1 VPLETEVAER
11 LDLVES
17 LLDAILA
24 EAALTGGRG
33 LTNEVRA
40 KCLGNGDE
48 LNVFGIA
55 VGAMRRRTEAAA
67 HGVEAFGNV
76 RARRHCYL
84 IMASIAFAVSAY

>member
-1 VPLETEVAER
+1 
-11 LDLVES
+11 
-17 LLDAILA
+17 
-24 EAALTGGRG
+24 
-33 LTNEVRA
+33 
-40 KCLGNGDE
+40 
-48 LNVFGIA
+48 